1 MSFELP
7 PRPGERPRT
16 TPCAPHTQISQ
27 NSAPEVHRA
36 FKVRAFELPFVRREP
51 SGISVPGAEA
61 LVLPHEHACGPPEA
75 FMIGREF
82 AHVHPAHD
90 GSMHLML
97 PLEVARELT
106 GKGWGEPHPMAEAG
120 YIPAN
125 AVMAYA
131 PRDSAEIDTLL
142 GILRISWDFA
152 CGHINRPS
160 PIVIHE

>member
-1 MSFELP
+1 
-7 PRPGERPRT
+7 
-16 TPCAPHTQISQ
+16 
-27 NSAPEVHRA
+27 
-36 FKVRAFELPFVRREP
+36 
-51 SGISVPGAEA
+51 
-61 LVLPHEHACGPPEA
+61 
-75 FMIGREF
+75 MIGREF

-97 PLEVARELT
+97 PLEVARELI
-106 GKGWGEPHPMAEAG
+106 GKGWGELHPMAEAG

-131 PRDSAEIDTLL
+131 PRGSAEIDTLM

-160 PIVIHE
+160 PIVVHE